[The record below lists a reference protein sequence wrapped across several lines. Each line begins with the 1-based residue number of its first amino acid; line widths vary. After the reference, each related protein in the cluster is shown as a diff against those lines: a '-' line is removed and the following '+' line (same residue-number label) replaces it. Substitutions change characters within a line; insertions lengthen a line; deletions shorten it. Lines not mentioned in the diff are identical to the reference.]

1 MKLTRC
7 GIKDLRNIKDAEIEF
22 SDGLNLIRGNNAQG
36 KTTVLEAVYIF
47 ARGRSFRTNKEAE
60 FISFDSDTSEISIE
74 YEDAHRKNV
83 MSAHYSKDENRKL
96 YKNGIQIKKTS
107 EFIGNFRAV
116 LFTPDHLSLIKSAAE
131 AR

>member
-1 MKLTRC
+1 MKLIRC

-60 FISFDSDTSEISIE
+60 FISFDSDTSEISILITDRGISDE
-74 YEDAHRKNV
+74 QRK
-83 MSAHYSKDENRKL
+83 A
-96 YKNGIQIKKTS
+96 I
-107 EFIGNFRAV
+107 
-116 LFTPDHLSLIKSAAE
+116 E
-131 AR
+131 AKGVKVIVA